1 MRRTI
6 PILGALALAA
16 GAALLPAVTPPAGA
30 APDGTIVELPVA
42 FEVNNHNHSSVQCP
56 ADGKDY
62 TVKGHIVAP
71 AAALDGAKAAT
82 LYLHAVTFGEYYW
95 RFKGV
100 PGYDYASIMAGHGH
114 VSVTI
119 DRLGYGSSP
128 RPEGNAGTCFGS
140 EADVAHQ
147 IVEQLKSGKYGLEG
161 HDPVAF
167 KKVFTAGSS
176 VGGMVAH
183 IEAYNT
189 NSTDGILNF
198 GWGDH
203 NISQYAFEEYN
214 DLMKRCFEGGDPGT
228 PGYAAFARNSRD
240 RFYFHSAPPEVRKAV
255 PAPNPDP
262 CGQARSIPPGIFN
275 DEVNLARIDVP
286 VLLVFGDK
294 DAIFSPD
301 AARQQASRYFGSPEV
316 TLEMIPDTSHFPI
329 LEATLPT
336 TVAAVDK
343 WLDRHS

>member
-6 PILGALALAA
+6 PILGVLALAA
-16 GAALLPAVTPPAGA
+16 TTVLVPAVTPPAGA
-30 APDGTIVELPVA
+30 AADVVELPVA
-42 FEVNNHNHSSVQCP
+42 FKVNNHNHSSVPCL

-71 AAALDGAKAAT
+71 ATALDDPKAAS

-100 PGYDYASIMAGHGH
+100 PGYDYASIMAEKGH
-114 VSVTI
+114 VSVAI

-128 RPEGNAGTCFGS
+128 KPDGNTGTCFGS
-140 EADVAHQ
+140 EADIAHQ
-147 IVEQLKSGKYGLEG
+147 IVEALKGGTYTLDG
-161 HDPVAF
+161 HAPVAF
-167 KKVFTAGSS
+167 KKVFLAGSS
-176 VGGMVAH
+176 VGGLTAH
-183 IEAYNT
+183 IEAYNFGGI
-189 NSTDGILNF
+189 DGLINF

-214 DLMKRCFEGGDPGT
+214 DLMRRCFEGGDPGT
-228 PGYAAFARNSRD
+228 PGYAAFAKNSRD
-240 RFYFHSAPPEVRKAV
+240 KFYFSSATAEVRAAV
-255 PAPNPDP
+255 PPPHPDP
-262 CGQARSIPPGIFN
+262 CGQARSIPPGIFS

-301 AARQQASRYFGSPEV
+301 AARQQASRYLGSPEV
-316 TLEMIPDTSHFPI
+316 TLQMIPNTSHFPM
-329 LEATLPT
+329 LEASLPT

-343 WLDRHS
+343 WLNRHS

>member
-6 PILGALALAA
+6 PIVGALALVAVS
-16 GAALLPAVTPPAGA
+16 ALLPVSFPPAGA
-30 APDGTIVELPVA
+30 ADGIVELPVA
-42 FEVNNHNHSSVQCP
+42 FKVNNHNHSSVHCP

-62 TVKGHIVAP
+62 TVNGHIVAP
-71 AAALDGAKAAT
+71 AAALDEAKAAT

-100 PGYDYASIMAGHGH
+100 PGYDYASIMAEKGH

-128 RPEGNAGTCFGS
+128 KPDGNTGTCFGS

-147 IVEQLKSGKYGLEG
+147 IVEQLRSGKYDLDG
-161 HDPVAF
+161 HQPAAF

-176 VGGMVAH
+176 VGGLTAH
-183 IEAYNT
+183 IEAFDFGGI
-189 NSTDGILNF
+189 DGLINF

-203 NISQYAFEEYN
+203 NISQYAFTEYN
-214 DLMKRCFEGGDPGT
+214 DLMRRCFEGGDKGAPA
-228 PGYAAFARNSRD
+228 GYAAFAKNSRD
-240 RFYFHSAPPEVRKAV
+240 TFYFHSASPEVRAAV
-255 PAPNPDP
+255 PAPKFDP
-262 CGQARSIPPGIFN
+262 CGQARSIPPGIGSDEFN
-275 DEVNLARIDVP
+275 LGRINVP
-286 VLLVFGDK
+286 VLAVFGDK

-301 AARQQASRYFGSPEV
+301 AAKQQASRYTGSPDV
-316 TLEMIPDTSHFPI
+316 TLEMIPDTSHFPM

-343 WLDRHS
+343 WLSRHG

>member
-6 PILGALALAA
+6 PILGALALVAA
-16 GAALLPAVTPPAGA
+16 TALLPAATTPAGA
-30 APDGTIVELPVA
+30 AGGIVELPVA
-42 FEVNNHNHSSVQCP
+42 FKVNNHNHSSVPCP
-56 ADGKDY
+56 ADGNDY
-62 TVKGHIVAP
+62 TVKGHVVAP
-71 AAALDGAKAAT
+71 AAALDEAKAAT

-95 RFKGV
+95 RFKAV
-100 PGYDYASIMAGHGH
+100 PGYDYASIMAEKGH

-128 RPEGNAGTCFGS
+128 KPEGNAGTCFGS

-147 IVEQLKSGKYGLEG
+147 IIEQLKSGKYSLDG

-176 VGGMVAH
+176 VGGLTAH
-183 IEAYNT
+183 IEAY
-189 NSTDGILNF
+189 SMGGIDGLINF

-203 NISQYAFEEYN
+203 NISQYAFNEYN
-214 DLMKRCFEGGDPGT
+214 DLMRRCFEGGDKGT
-228 PGYAAFARNSRD
+228 PGYAAFAKNSKEK
-240 RFYFHSAPPEVRKAV
+240 FYFASATPEVRAAV
-255 PAPNPDP
+255 PAPHPDP
-262 CGQARSIPPGIFN
+262 CGQARSIPPGIFS

-301 AARQQASRYFGSPEV
+301 AAKQQASRYLGSPEV
-316 TLEMIPDTSHFPI
+316 TLEMIPNTSHFPM

-336 TVAAVDK
+336 TIAAVDK
-343 WLDRHS
+343 WLARHS

>member
-16 GAALLPAVTPPAGA
+16 ATAVIPAATPPAGA
-30 APDGTIVELPVA
+30 ADDIVELPVA
-42 FEVNNHNHSSVQCP
+42 FKVNNHNHSLVPCP

-71 AAALDGAKAAT
+71 AKALDDAKAAT

-95 RFKGV
+95 RFKAV
-100 PGYDYASIMAGHGH
+100 PGYDYASIMAEKGH

-128 RPEGNAGTCFGS
+128 KPEGDGGTCFGS

-147 IVEQLKSGKYGLEG
+147 IVEQLKAGKYDLDG

-167 KKVFTAGSS
+167 EKVFTAGSS
-176 VGGMVAH
+176 VGGLVAH
-183 IEAYNT
+183 IEAYST
-189 NSTDGILNF
+189 HSTDGVINF

-203 NISQYAFEEYN
+203 NISEYAFNEYN
-214 DLMKRCFEGGDPGT
+214 DLMRRCFEGGDNGT
-228 PGYAAFARNSRD
+228 PGYAAFARTSRD
-240 RFYFHSAPPEVRKAV
+240 TFYFHSATPEVREAV

-262 CGQARSIPPGIFN
+262 CGQARSIPPGIFSS
-275 DEVNLARIDVP
+275 EFNLARIDVP
-286 VLLVFGDK
+286 VLVVFGDK
-294 DAIFSPD
+294 DAIFSPE
-301 AARQQASRYFGSPEV
+301 AAEQQASRYVGSPEV
-316 TLEMIPDTSHFPI
+316 TLEMIPNTSHFPI

-343 WLDRHS
+343 WLSRHG